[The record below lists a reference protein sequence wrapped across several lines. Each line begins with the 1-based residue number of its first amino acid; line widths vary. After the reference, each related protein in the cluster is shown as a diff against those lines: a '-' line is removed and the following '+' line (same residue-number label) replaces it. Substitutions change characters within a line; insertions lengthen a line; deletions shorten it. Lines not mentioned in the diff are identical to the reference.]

1 MILLALS
8 LILFLVLFVLYVMRR
23 VIKQEQHLN
32 KLKQVM
38 MERKQKEEE
47 QSKIAKERTV
57 SFKTL

>member
-1 MILLALS
+1 MIIPVLS

>member
-1 MILLALS
+1 MIILVLS